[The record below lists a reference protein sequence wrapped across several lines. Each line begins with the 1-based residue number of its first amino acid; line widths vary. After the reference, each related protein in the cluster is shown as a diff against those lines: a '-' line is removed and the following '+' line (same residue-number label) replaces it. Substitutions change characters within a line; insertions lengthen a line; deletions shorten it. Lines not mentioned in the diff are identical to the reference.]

1 MKNFVRVLVLILV
14 GAALTSFVGCNLP
27 SVSDVV
33 DMVIY
38 PEQYSIAYEVE
49 SKDGTVA
56 TVKKIVDGEG
66 NVYFKSGTTELL
78 YIKDG
83 NQYTEYVKNESGDF
97 EKNADST
104 YMQTYV
110 VQKTNQFSDFAEMS
124 RNQMMPTAKKS
135 GTAEV
140 LGRKCFVYTITVG
153 GDKTGVHYSYYVD
166 SDTGICLGYESGM
179 SAVGFDLGA
188 DGDVFR
194 CTEFVTENVASLR
207 VMVEF

>member
-1 MKNFVRVLVLILV
+1 MKHFVRALVLVLV
-14 GAALTSFVGCNLP
+14 GAALASFVGCNLP

-33 DMVIY
+33 DMVTY

-49 SKDGTVA
+49 SKDGTVT
-56 TVKKIVDGEG
+56 TVQKIVDGEG

-83 NQYTEYVKNESGDF
+83 NQYTEYVKNASSDF
-97 EKNADST
+97 EKNAGNT
-104 YMQTYV
+104 YVQTYV
-110 VQKTNQFSDFAEMS
+110 AQMTKQFSDYAEMS

-135 GTAEV
+135 GTTEV

-194 CTEFVTENVASLR
+194 CTEFVTENVVSLQTL
-207 VMVEF
+207 VK